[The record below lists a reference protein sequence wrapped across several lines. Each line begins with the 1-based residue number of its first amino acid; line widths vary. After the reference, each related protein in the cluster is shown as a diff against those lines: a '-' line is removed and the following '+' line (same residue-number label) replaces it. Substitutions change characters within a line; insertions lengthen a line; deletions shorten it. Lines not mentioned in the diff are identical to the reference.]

1 MVAAVLRPVTVS
13 DDSSRKLSLEHARRE
28 LHDLEQWLESTEAKS
43 LPLHKLEREQERR
56 MREVNRLF
64 LKAHLQSRGTGDVG
78 PAIEVADTEDP
89 KVLRVHSDKRLHR
102 HEIKTIFGE
111 IVIHRHGYGAREQ
124 AGIHPLD
131 EDLCLPRRSFSYTVQ
146 EQLARAAVQGPFDE
160 AVERLQERTGLGISK
175 RSAEQ
180 IVQEAAEDF
189 DTFYDTRKAVA
200 SSKTGPILVGAVDCK
215 GVPMVKAE
223 RSERV
228 VRRGRGQKANKKKM
242 ATVAAAFTQ
251 MPRIRTPEEVIESL
265 FEPEEK
271 RDRKPRHQGPENK
284 RVWASLQ
291 KSKEE
296 VITEVATE
304 MHRRDPRHTKT
315 WTVVADGE
323 RALKT
328 RLTKALPARVIIV
341 LDFLHV
347 LERLWTTAYVFHP
360 EGSPEAKQWVRE
372 RALRILKGEVSQVIK
387 GLKQSS
393 TKRRLRGKDKKTVEG
408 TAKYFRRRR
417 ENMKYD
423 EYLCHGLPIA
433 SGAVEG
439 ACKNL
444 IKDRME
450 RSGMRWTEPMAEA
463 MIKLRAVDRSH
474 DWQEF
479 WDFHVR
485 RDQQRLHP
493 ENRWKPVV
501 EK

>member
-1 MVAAVLRPVTVS
+1 MVAAVLRPTTVS
-13 DDSSRKLSLEHARRE
+13 DDPSRKLTLESARRE
-28 LHDLEQWLESTEAKS
+28 LQDMEQWLESAEARS
-43 LPLHKLEREQERR
+43 LPLHELEQEQESR

-64 LKAHLQSRGTGDVG
+64 LKSHLETRGTGDVG

-89 KVLRVHSDKRLHR
+89 KVMRVHSDRRLHR
-102 HEIKTIFGE
+102 REIKTIFGE
-111 IVIHRHGYGAREQ
+111 IAIHRHGYGAREQ
-124 AGIHPLD
+124 VGIHPLD
-131 EDLCLPRRSFSYTVQ
+131 EDLCLAKRSFSYTIQ

-160 AVERLQERTGLGISK
+160 AVERLEERTGLRISK

-180 IVQEAAEDF
+180 IVEEVAEYF
-189 DTFYDTRKAVA
+189 DAFYDTRKAVA
-200 SSKTGPILVGAVDCK
+200 ASKTGPILVGAVDCK
-215 GVPMVKAE
+215 GIPMVKTE
-223 RSERV
+223 KSERV
-228 VRRGRGQKANKKKM
+228 VRRGRGQKPNKKKM

-251 MPRIRTPEEVIESL
+251 MPRIRTPEQVIQSL
-265 FEPEEK
+265 FEPDEK
-271 RDRKPRHQGPENK
+271 PDRKPVRRGPENK

-291 KSKEE
+291 KSKDE
-296 VITEVATE
+296 VIAEVAAE
-304 MHRRDPRHTKT
+304 MRRRDPRHRKT

-328 RLTKALPARVIIV
+328 RLKKALPENVIIV

-347 LERLWTTAYVFHP
+347 LERLWTTAYVYHP
-360 EGSPEAKQWVRE
+360 EQSPEAKQWVRE
-372 RALRILKGEVSQVIK
+372 RALRILRGEVSQVIK
-387 GLKQSS
+387 GLRQSS

-408 TAKYFRRRR
+408 TANYYWPRR

-423 EYLCHGLPIA
+423 EYLSQGLPIA

-474 DWQEF
+474 DWHEF
-479 WDFHVR
+479 WKFHVR
-485 RDQQRLHP
+485 RDQHRLHP
-493 ENRWKPVV
+493 ENRWKLLV